1 MVTAYMQPTIVCNYM
16 TLSYSVHRDLKPR
29 NILLSLPGALG
40 RVRAV
45 ISDFGLCKKLPDGRH
60 SFSLRS
66 GIPGTEGW
74 IAPELLINAPKGN
87 PVRLPVH
94 MHTNTYVSLV
104 EFEKQILWCTEF

>member
-1 MVTAYMQPTIVCNYM
+1 MQADQPTVICN
-16 TLSYSVHRDLKPR
+16 LSLLYSVHRDLKPR

-87 PVRLPVH
+87 PVCPVDIAYGLLNSIKKI
-94 MHTNTYVSLV
+94 T
-104 EFEKQILWCTEF
+104 K

>member
-1 MVTAYMQPTIVCNYM
+1 MQADGPTVVCNYVP
-16 TLSYSVHRDLKPR
+16 LSSSVHRDLKPR

-45 ISDFGLCKKLPDGRH
+45 ISDFGLCKKLPDGHH

-87 PVRLPVH
+87 PVCPVH
-94 MHTNTYVSLV
+94 MHTNTHVTCSV
-104 EFEKQILWCTEF
+104 